1 MKVTLV
7 FMQHNPDFD
16 LEEFELIQTENDENF
31 KFLWE
36 DEIEVTEDVTE
47 FKVVNNGTF
56 PLRGAY
62 PDGTEFSFDIE
73 NMTVVNC
80 TTATGVVQFGVS
92 KAIIKRTDK
101 AVADDGAVRFTFF
114 IKGKKDYHNP
124 IPGLFI
130 EPGDFPM
137 ELD

>member
-16 LEEFELIQTENDENF
+16 PEEYNLIGTENEENF

-36 DEIEVTEDVTE
+36 DEIDVTEDVSD
-47 FKVVNNGTF
+47 FKVVNNGTY

-62 PDGTEFSFDIE
+62 PDGSEFSFEIE
-73 NMTVVNC
+73 HMTVVNC
-80 TTATGVVQFGVS
+80 TTASGVVQFGVS
-92 KAIIKRTDK
+92 KALIKRTDK
-101 AVADDGAVRFTFF
+101 EVGEDGSVRFTFY
-114 IKGKKDYHNP
+114 IKGKKDFHNP
-124 IPGLFI
+124 VPGLFI